1 MIDLKYT
8 LKQDELRDYY
18 ETALMNDAEINK
30 FHWKLRLFVPV
41 GIVLSDKNI
50 FVNGTEQKVYD
61 YALFEHMIVIIFQNK
76 TNILVPERVFNNEE
90 ERKTFIEGI
99 HGICPL
105 YQKSEVTNG

>member
-1 MIDLKYT
+1 
-8 LKQDELRDYY
+8 
-18 ETALMNDAEINK
+18 
-30 FHWKLRLFVPV
+30 
-41 GIVLSDKNI
+41 
-50 FVNGTEQKVYD
+50 
-61 YALFEHMIVIIFQNK
+61 MIVIIFQNK

>member
-1 MIDLKYT
+1 MEALSIMLKH
-8 LKQDELRDYY
+8 LGGEV
-18 ETALMNDAEINK
+18 
-30 FHWKLRLFVPV
+30 H
-41 GIVLSDKNI
+41 
-50 FVNGTEQKVYD
+50 
-61 YALFEHMIVIIFQNK
+61 HMIVIIFQSK